1 MKKVIFILVCSLFV
15 YSSFAQDMAKV
26 EPVQFRI
33 NFLAPGAE
41 VEFGVTKSSTI
52 LLNAGFL
59 WGIGSSEDFNGNV
72 ETNFAILPIIDGQ
85 YRYYYNLKQRQE
97 KGKNISK
104 NSGNFIALK
113 GTYYFTESFLENLE
127 GNEEDLFT
135 DESDL
140 SVIGLAYGIQRTYF
154 DWLHIGFEGGIG
166 YGQTRTDNV
175 VLPILSFTIGY
186 AF

>member
-1 MKKVIFILVCSLFV
+1 MKKVVLILVGSLFGCV
-15 YSSFAQDMAKV
+15 SFAQDIARV
-26 EPVQFRI
+26 EPVQFRL

-41 VEFGVTKSSTI
+41 VELGVTKSSSI

-59 WGIGSSEDFNGNV
+59 WGIGTSEDFNGTT
-72 ETNFAILPIIDGQ
+72 ETNFAILPILDGQ
-85 YRYYYNLKQRQE
+85 YRYYYNLNQRQE

-104 NSGNFIALK
+104 NSGNFIAVK
-113 GTYYFTESFLENLE
+113 STYYFTESFLKGLE

-140 SVIGLAYGIQRTYF
+140 WVIGLTYGIQRTYF
-154 DWLHIGFEGGIG
+154 DWLHLGFEGGIG
-166 YGQTRTDNV
+166 YGKTRIDSLI
-175 VLPILSFTIGY
+175 LPILSFTIGY